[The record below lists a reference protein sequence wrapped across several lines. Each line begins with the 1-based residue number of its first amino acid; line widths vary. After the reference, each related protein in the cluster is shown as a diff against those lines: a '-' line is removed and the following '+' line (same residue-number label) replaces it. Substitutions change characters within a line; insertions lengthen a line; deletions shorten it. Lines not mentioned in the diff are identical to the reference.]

1 MTDTGVGIP
10 KEKRNELFNRF
21 MQSSFS
27 HSSVGVG
34 LHLTYGLV
42 NIHKGTISYKE
53 NEGGGSIFTVE
64 LPANADVYEEKDFLI
79 PNQILIEE
87 EEQRHKEFIASDKTE
102 EPAAPSV
109 PLNKRKVLII
119 EDDNDVREF
128 LKEEIGQYFEVVAE
142 ADGISGFERAQTYDA
157 DLIICDVL
165 MPGMT
170 GFEVTKKLKNE
181 FATSH
186 IPIILLTALNMDEKY
201 LEGIEAGAD
210 AYITKPFSP
219 KLLLA
224 RAFQLIKQR
233 EKLRKKFSDD
243 PGMITPAICT
253 SEKDKQFADKL
264 QAILE
269 EQISNSEF
277 AVDDLASVMGL
288 GRSTFY
294 RKVRGITG
302 YSPNEYMRIIRMKK
316 AAELLLE
323 NRYTVAEV
331 SYKIG
336 IEDPFYFSKC
346 FKKQFG
352 VSPSVYLRGKNDPE
366 EKENDDKEEETFE

>member
-1 MTDTGVGIP
+1 MSSAENHLKGV
-10 KEKRNELFNRF
+10 E
-21 MQSSFS
+21 S
-27 HSSVGVG
+27 
-34 LHLTYGLV
+34 
-42 NIHKGTISYKE
+42 
-53 NEGGGSIFTVE
+53 
-64 LPANADVYEEKDFLI
+64 
-79 PNQILIEE
+79 
-87 EEQRHKEFIASDKTE
+87 
-102 EPAAPSV
+102 
-109 PLNKRKVLII
+109 
-119 EDDNDVREF
+119 
-128 LKEEIGQYFEVVAE
+128 
-142 ADGISGFERAQTYDA
+142 
-157 DLIICDVL
+157 
-165 MPGMT
+165 
-170 GFEVTKKLKNE
+170 
-181 FATSH
+181 
-186 IPIILLTALNMDEKY
+186 
-201 LEGIEAGAD
+201 GAD

-366 EKENDDKEEETFE
+366 EKENDDKEEKEDEEVDTHEEFVAEGEDEIVEDSFDDDEAPESVDDIIEGLFGKSGEEEE

>member
-1 MTDTGVGIP
+1 M
-10 KEKRNELFNRF
+10 E
-21 MQSSFS
+21 S
-27 HSSVGVG
+27 
-34 LHLTYGLV
+34 
-42 NIHKGTISYKE
+42 
-53 NEGGGSIFTVE
+53 
-64 LPANADVYEEKDFLI
+64 
-79 PNQILIEE
+79 
-87 EEQRHKEFIASDKTE
+87 
-102 EPAAPSV
+102 
-109 PLNKRKVLII
+109 
-119 EDDNDVREF
+119 
-128 LKEEIGQYFEVVAE
+128 
-142 ADGISGFERAQTYDA
+142 
-157 DLIICDVL
+157 
-165 MPGMT
+165 
-170 GFEVTKKLKNE
+170 
-181 FATSH
+181 
-186 IPIILLTALNMDEKY
+186 
-201 LEGIEAGAD
+201 GAD

-352 VSPSVYLRGKNDPE
+352 VSPSVYLRGKNAPE
-366 EKENDDKEEETFE
+366 EKEVDDKEEDIPE

>member
-1 MTDTGVGIP
+1 MD
-10 KEKRNELFNRF
+10 
-21 MQSSFS
+21 
-27 HSSVGVG
+27 G
-34 LHLTYGLV
+34 LDMVKAIKAHR
-42 NIHKGTISYKE
+42 
-53 NEGGGSIFTVE
+53 
-64 LPANADVYEEKDFLI
+64 DV
-79 PNQILIEE
+79 
-87 EEQRHKEFIASDKTE
+87 
-102 EPAAPSV
+102 
-109 PLNKRKVLII
+109 
-119 EDDNDVREF
+119 
-128 LKEEIGQYFEVVAE
+128 
-142 ADGISGFERAQTYDA
+142 
-157 DLIICDVL
+157 C
-165 MPGMT
+165 
-170 GFEVTKKLKNE
+170 
-181 FATSH
+181 H
-186 IPIILLTALNMDEKY
+186 IPIILLSAKSSLDDRISG
-201 LEGIEAGAD
+201 LEQGID
-210 AYITKPFSP
+210 DYITKPFSP

-224 RAFQLIKQR
+224 RAYQLIKQR

-336 IEDPFYFSKC
+336 IEDPF
-346 FKKQFG
+346 
-352 VSPSVYLRGKNDPE
+352 
-366 EKENDDKEEETFE
+366 

>member
-1 MTDTGVGIP
+1 MSVRAFCRLLRLFQILFEGFHQHIAEFLRWHLRPALGGIKFRETVTP
-10 KEKRNELFNRF
+10 AVIFLFADLAAAELLSLFCPCGQHFEN
-21 MQSSFS
+21 
-27 HSSVGVG
+27 
-34 LHLTYGLV
+34 GLV
-42 NIHKGTISYKE
+42 RCPLA
-53 NEGGGSIFTVE
+53 SI
-64 LPANADVYEEKDFLI
+64 KDDMNL
-79 PNQILIEE
+79 
-87 EEQRHKEFIASDKTE
+87 
-102 EPAAPSV
+102 V
-109 PLNKRKVLII
+109 PLFFGPDTMNVLNGKHGMDKAQITVNI
-119 EDDNDVREF
+119 RDAQ
-128 LKEEIGQYFEVVAE
+128 GQGT
-142 ADGISGFERAQTYDA
+142 DIW
-157 DLIICDVL
+157 
-165 MPGMT
+165 
-170 GFEVTKKLKNE
+170 
-181 FATSH
+181 
-186 IPIILLTALNMDEKY
+186 IPIILLTAMSSAENHLKGVES
-201 LEGIEAGAD
+201 GAD

-352 VSPSVYLRGKNDPE
+352 VSPSVYLRGKNDPDITIQTIQ
-366 EKENDDKEEETFE
+366 NDFPT

>member
-1 MTDTGVGIP
+1 M
-10 KEKRNELFNRF
+10 KELF
-21 MQSSFS
+21 SS
-27 HSSVGVG
+27 
-34 LHLTYGLV
+34 
-42 NIHKGTISYKE
+42 
-53 NEGGGSIFTVE
+53 
-64 LPANADVYEEKDFLI
+64 
-79 PNQILIEE
+79 
-87 EEQRHKEFIASDKTE
+87 
-102 EPAAPSV
+102 APSNQYK
-109 PLNKRKVLII
+109 LLII

-128 LKEEIGQYFEVVAE
+128 LKEEFKPYFEVVTE
-142 ADGISGFERAQTYDA
+142 ADGLSGLERARTYDA

-165 MPGMT
+165 MPGLT
-170 GFEVTKKLKNE
+170 GFEVTRKLKND
-181 FATSH
+181 FDTSH
-186 IPIILLTALNMDEKY
+186 IPIILLTAMSSAENHLKGVES
-201 LEGIEAGAD
+201 GAD

-352 VSPSVYLRGKNDPE
+352 VSPSVYLRGKNDPDITIQTIQ
-366 EKENDDKEEETFE
+366 NDFPT